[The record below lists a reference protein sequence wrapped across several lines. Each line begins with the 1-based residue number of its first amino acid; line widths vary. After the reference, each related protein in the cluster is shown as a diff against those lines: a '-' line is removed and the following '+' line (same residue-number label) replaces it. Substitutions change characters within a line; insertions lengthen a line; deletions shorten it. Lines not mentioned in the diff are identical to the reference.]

1 MEIWKAIIVGIVQGL
16 AEFLPISSSGHI
28 VLTQYL
34 LGIREMGA
42 EHQPDLGFEVIL
54 HVGTLVSVL
63 LFFRRSLWRL
73 VQSLFDKEMIEERK
87 KIMWLG
93 VATVPAVIAALLFK
107 DFFDAV
113 PGKPVVVSGLLYVT
127 GLILFIPRLVKG
139 GAEKV
144 GLKTSVIMGIGQAFA
159 ILPGISRSGSTI
171 AAGMVS
177 GAKAEKAA
185 EFSFLM
191 SIPAIT
197 GGFVLTMKDRIEQ
210 TGSFSEALKSCF
222 SAPYLA
228 GAITSA
234 LVGLLAIYSGH
245 GGGRSGQTGVFFL
258 LLLCGSYG
266 RGAVFLAGRLVIF
279 CARLARAHSYWN
291 VRFGLPSQ
299 HFGRVVAALLCCRR
313 SVGTPMAGMRMQLAD
328 GFDFPVGKP
337 DAAGYYK
344 ARGMRLRPPVHFG
357 EDWNGRGGG
366 DSDLGDPI
374 YAVADGVVMF
384 AYDCRGGWGRCV
396 LLRHAYRD
404 PQRWKDQIH

>member
-34 LGIREMGA
+34 LGIREVGA
-42 EHQPDLGFEVIL
+42 DHQPDLGFEVIL

-63 LFFRRSLWRL
+63 LFFRKSLWRL
-73 VQSLFDKEMIEERK
+73 VQSLYTKGMLEERK
-87 KIMWLG
+87 KIMWLA
-93 VATVPAVIAALLFK
+93 VATVPAVIAALMFK

-113 PGKPVVVSGLLYVT
+113 PGKPVVVSALLYVT

-139 GAEKV
+139 GAERV

-228 GAITSA
+228 GAMTSA
-234 LVGLLAIYSGH
+234 VVGLLAIYL
-245 GGGRSGQTGVFFL
+245 VM
-258 LLLCGSYG
+258 
-266 RGAVFLAGRLVIF
+266 GAVKRGKLEYFSYYCFAAATAGVLYFSLV
-279 CARLARAHSYWN
+279 A
-291 VRFGLPSQ
+291 
-299 HFGRVVAALLCCRR
+299 
-313 SVGTPMAGMRMQLAD
+313 
-328 GFDFPVGKP
+328 
-337 DAAGYYK
+337 
-344 ARGMRLRPPVHFG
+344 
-357 EDWNGRGGG
+357 
-366 DSDLGDPI
+366 
-374 YAVADGVVMF
+374 
-384 AYDCRGGWGRCV
+384 
-396 LLRHAYRD
+396 
-404 PQRWKDQIH
+404 